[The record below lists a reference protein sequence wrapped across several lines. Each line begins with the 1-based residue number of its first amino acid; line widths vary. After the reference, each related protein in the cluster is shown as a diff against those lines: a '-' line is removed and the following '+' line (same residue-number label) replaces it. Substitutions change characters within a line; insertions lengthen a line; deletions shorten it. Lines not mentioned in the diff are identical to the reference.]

1 MAERKSPIKR
11 RQQLRWKLALSYAV
25 VTVLALLTVELL
37 LIAGAGVAI
46 SALLNSGELPAQLIE
61 VAAIDYEPTLRSYL
75 SKTPPDLDGIADM
88 LKRLD
93 TISSRSI
100 PLTFSAEEFLVVD
113 AAGTV
118 LGAKPIDLMGV
129 ASIGESLAQ
138 NVIPELTDPLLAALA
153 GEEDVGKLFT
163 LGGPGERV
171 IMVVP
176 VWDLGHTAVIGALVG
191 MGEIPSVLGFLG
203 DAAPILGGSAL
214 LFTAIAG
221 FIGIVYGFLAA
232 RGPVA
237 RLSQITEAS
246 EAWGRGEF
254 SESVEDSSGDELGQ
268 LARQLNE
275 MADQLEHLMDTR
287 RELAVLKERNRL
299 ARDLHD
305 TVKQLAF
312 AASAQIGTARTL
324 ISNDPQAAKR
334 SIEEAERITDELR
347 QELSN
352 LILELAPPALE
363 DKGLATAL
371 REYTESWSRQN
382 NIPVDIRIQGERP
395 LPPEVEETAFRITQE
410 ALANAAR
417 HSNARNVHV
426 NLNFASDGIRGEIK
440 DNGSGF
446 DSSVENQGFGLRS
459 MAERASAL
467 GGELSVHSKPNEGTR
482 VSVSLPIDQT
492 SEFSEGQE
500 DG

>member
-1 MAERKSPIKR
+1 VE
-11 RQQLRWKLALSYAV
+11 
-25 VTVLALLTVELL
+25 VLLFVS
-37 LIAGAGVAI
+37 IGVAV
-46 SALLNSGELPAQLIE
+46 SVLLRSGELPSQLIE
-61 VAAIDYEPTLRSYL
+61 VTTIDYAPTLRSYL
-75 SKTPPDLDGIADM
+75 SETPPDLDAIADM
-88 LKRLD
+88 VERLD
-93 TISSRSI
+93 TVAST
-100 PLTFSAEEFLVVD
+100 TFPFTFNADEYLVVD
-113 AAGTV
+113 RKGAA
-118 LGAKPIDLMGV
+118 LGAIPLEILG
-129 ASIGESLAQ
+129 AGSIGETIRSDAL
-138 NVIPELTDPLLAALA
+138 PELAEPLQAALA
-153 GEEDVGKLFT
+153 GEEDIDKLYA
-163 LGGPGERV
+163 LGGPGERAV
-171 IMVVP
+171 MVVP
-176 VWDLGHTAVIGALVG
+176 VWDVGHTEVLGALVG

-221 FIGIVYGFLAA
+221 IIGIVYGFLAA

-237 RLSQITEAS
+237 RLSRLTEAS

-254 SESVEDSSGDELGQ
+254 SEAVEDSSGDELGQ

-324 ISNDPQAAKR
+324 ISSDPQAAKR
-334 SIEEAERITDELR
+334 NIEEAERISHQLR

-363 DKGLATAL
+363 DKGLASAL
-371 REYTESWSRQN
+371 REYAESWSRQN
-382 NIPVDIRIQGERP
+382 TIDSDVHIQGERP
-395 LPPEVEETAFRITQE
+395 LAPEVEEAAFRIAQE

-417 HSNARNVHV
+417 HSNARNVHI
-426 NLNFASDGIRGEIK
+426 NLNFASDSIRCEIK
-440 DNGSGF
+440 DDGSGF

-482 VSVSLPIDQT
+482 VSVSLPID
-492 SEFSEGQE
+492 
-500 DG
+500 